1 LTTAP
6 KEAQTGLEPRP
17 AAFCF
22 TDSGWFWMLLF
33 SLMALVGIALIAPKF
48 DKRQRQIERRFFGRE
63 QVAMQRARQA
73 AGLPPIDQTA
83 AHDQGDPRPVA
94 VDAEGAVAVEPQ
106 RIVPLWTLSTAAVVA
121 AMVAAT
127 MLVRESRGP
136 KAGPDLN

>member
-1 LTTAP
+1 
-6 KEAQTGLEPRP
+6 
-17 AAFCF
+17 
-22 TDSGWFWMLLF
+22 MLLF

-83 AHDQGDPRPVA
+83 AHDHGEPRPVA

-136 KAGPDLN
+136 TAGPDLN